1 MSVPQSPMRKNSLKA
16 DDTVR
21 SCPREDASSRAM
33 MREKADGDCLSQP
46 PNSQNRP
53 LTIAAEISNQTVG
66 WTNILAYLVLM
77 GVAFLPFLASPVF
90 GKRQN

>member
-1 MSVPQSPMRKNSLKA
+1 MAGQLITCVTLGIFFAWAYLKTGNIWAPVLLHFFNNNLSVVY
-16 DDTVR
+16 T
-21 SCPREDASSRAM
+21 
-33 MREKADGDCLSQP
+33 G
-46 PNSQNRP
+46 
-53 LTIAAEISNQTVG
+53 AAEISNQTVG